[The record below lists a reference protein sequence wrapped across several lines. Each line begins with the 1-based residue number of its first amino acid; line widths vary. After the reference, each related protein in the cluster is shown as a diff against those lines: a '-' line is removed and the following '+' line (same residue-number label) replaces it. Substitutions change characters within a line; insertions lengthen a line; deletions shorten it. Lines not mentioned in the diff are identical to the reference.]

1 LSRENIVFAGADA
14 KLAKSG
20 PRKLLSLDGGGI
32 RGLITI
38 EVLARIEAILRAQ
51 SSRPSL
57 VLADYFDYIAG
68 TSTGAVI
75 GTLLALGKPVDEIR
89 SIYLDC
95 GQMMFDKGA
104 ILERLE
110 KERRTP
116 FIDELEK
123 LADIFNVCRYYA
135 KRWAGEKEAYA
146 KYPDAPLAAKLK
158 DLVGGEGVTLDGD
171 SLRTLL
177 LVVLANATT
186 DSPWPISNNPRA
198 KYNDPGRP
206 TSNAKFPLWQVVRA
220 STAAP
225 MFFPPQEISV
235 GGRTFVFVDGGV
247 TSYNNPSFQ
256 LFLQATLEPYGLVW
270 PTGEKNMLLVSIGTG
285 LHPDIQ
291 QGLRRSDVDA
301 AAAVSIATE
310 GLFDAAMYQQD
321 LLCRVFGRCLGGDP
335 LDREVGDLIG
345 AKGPV
350 EPARLF
356 TYVRYNATL
365 SPEGLTGLGLGEI
378 DPKAVQSLDSVEY
391 MAELQRVGKAVAE
404 QKVKP
409 EHFAGFGA

>member
-1 LSRENIVFAGADA
+1 MFAGAQA
-14 KLAKSG
+14 KIAKPG

-38 EVLARIEAILRAQ
+38 EILAKIESIVRER
-51 SSRPSL
+51 SGNRSL

-75 GTLLALGKPVDEIR
+75 GTLLALGKPVEEIR
-89 SIYLDC
+89 RIYLEC

-104 ILERLE
+104 ILKRLE
-110 KERRTP
+110 ENRRAP

-123 LADIFNVCRYYA
+123 VADIFNVCRYYA

-158 DLVGGEGVTLDGD
+158 DLVGGEAVTLDGD
-171 SLRTLL
+171 SLRSLL

-198 KYNDPGRP
+198 KYNDPDRP

-256 LFLQATLEPYGLVW
+256 LFLEVTLEPYGLMW
-270 PTGEKNMLLVSIGTG
+270 PAGEKNMLLVSVGTG

-291 QGLRRSDVDA
+291 QGLRRADVDA

-321 LLCRVFGRCLGGDP
+321 LLCRVFGRCLAGDP
-335 LDREVGDLIG
+335 LDREVGDLVA
-345 AKGPV
+345 AKGPAD
-350 EPARLF
+350 PLRLF
-356 TYVRYNATL
+356 SYVRYNATL
-365 SPEGLTGLGLGEI
+365 SAEGLAALGLAGI
-378 DPKAVQSLDSVEY
+378 DPKAVQALDSVEH
-391 MAELQRVGKAVAE
+391 MPELQRVGKAVAE
-404 QKVKP
+404 RKVRP

>member
-1 LSRENIVFAGADA
+1 MFAGAWR
-14 KLAKSG
+14 KLEKSG

-38 EVLARIEAILRAQ
+38 EILAAIERILREQ
-51 SSRPSL
+51 SGKPSL

-75 GTLLALGKPVDEIR
+75 GTLLALGKPVEEIR
-89 SIYLDC
+89 RIYLDC
-95 GQMMFDKGA
+95 GQMMFDKNA
-104 ILERLE
+104 ILQRLE
-110 KERRTP
+110 KHRRMP
-116 FIDELEK
+116 FVDELEK
-123 LADIFNVCRYYA
+123 VAQVFDVCRYYA
-135 KRWAGEKEAYA
+135 KRWAGEQEAYA
-146 KYPDAPLAAKLK
+146 KYPDAPLAEKLK
-158 DLVGGEGVTLDGD
+158 ALVGGEATTLDSD
-171 SLRTLL
+171 DLRTLL

-256 LFLQATLEPYGLVW
+256 LFLQATLEPYGLMW

-285 LHPDIQ
+285 LHPNVQ
-291 QGLRRSDVDA
+291 EGLRRRDIDA
-301 AAAVSIATE
+301 AAAVSVATE
-310 GLFDAAMYQQD
+310 SLFDAAMYQQD
-321 LLCRVFGRCLGGDP
+321 QLCRVFGRCLSGDP
-335 LDREVGDLIG
+335 LDREIADLIG
-345 AKGPV
+345 AKGPL

-365 SPEGLTGLGLGEI
+365 TEEGLAALGLSGI
-378 DPKAVQSLDSVEY
+378 DPKAVQPLDSVEH
-391 MAELQRVGKAVAE
+391 MRELRRVGEAVAE
-404 QKVKP
+404 RKVRP
-409 EHFAGFGA
+409 EHFADFAA